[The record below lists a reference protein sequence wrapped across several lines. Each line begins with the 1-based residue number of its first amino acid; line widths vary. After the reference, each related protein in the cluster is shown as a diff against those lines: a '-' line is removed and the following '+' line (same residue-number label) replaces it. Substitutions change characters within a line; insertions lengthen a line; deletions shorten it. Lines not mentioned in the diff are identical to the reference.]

1 MRTRGRS
8 EFHVLQLV
16 IIFELALLVIIVLQ
30 HCVDLLPVQVVEVR
44 RVPPQQVLQVLDV
57 LPVVHPAQTAQ
68 NVRVIV
74 VVVEPAYPPHQFLTA
89 GHVPL
94 VRVELVFQ
102 RHQLFVI

>member
-1 MRTRGRS
+1 
-8 EFHVLQLV
+8 
-16 IIFELALLVIIVLQ
+16 
-30 HCVDLLPVQVVEVR
+30 VDLLPVQVVEVR